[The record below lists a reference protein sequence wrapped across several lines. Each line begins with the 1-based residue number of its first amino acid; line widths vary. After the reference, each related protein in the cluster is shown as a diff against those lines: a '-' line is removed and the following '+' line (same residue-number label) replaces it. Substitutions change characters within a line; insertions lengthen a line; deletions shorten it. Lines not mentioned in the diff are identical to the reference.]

1 MGFGG
6 GFDDF
11 QPCFVIFS
19 SKIPG
24 DRTASLG
31 EKKDIGLVGPVNW
44 RTSLP
49 NILIIQELTKSMI
62 PNDSC
67 DTMMMDTCEIAMES
81 TLHDI
86 VTERVIQ

>member
-11 QPCFVIFS
+11 QPFFVIFS

-31 EKKDIGLVGPVNW
+31 EKTDIGLVDPVNW

-49 NILIIQELTKSMI
+49 NILIIQKLTKSMV

-67 DTMMMDTCEIAMES
+67 DMMMMATCEIAMES

-86 VTERVIQ
+86 VT